1 MAENKQK
8 RILLVDDEE
17 QVLFV
22 VSESL
27 GKLGVESEIITA
39 KNGEDAFEKIKES
52 FFDLVI
58 TDLKMPKMD
67 GIQLTEAIKAFS
79 PETHVI
85 WMTAFGNSSIKAK
98 AQTMDVRHFL
108 AKPLE
113 IADIRK
119 IAAEALE
126 STLERKANEK
136 LPLLADEDGVK
147 TRINQLKNDTDAFA
161 ILLIT
166 TVGNVLESAGLTKDL
181 DVDTLSAL
189 IAGNFMASNQI
200 AQMLGRESNFRLSYH
215 ESDQHNIYSYG
226 VGENFLLVTVF
237 GGETRP
243 GVVWFYAQRAAADLA
258 EILSKMDIEDSVSN
272 SLEGVFTEEVEG
284 ELTDI
289 LEGLWSSD
297 VKLVSQKEALARK
310 PEETAPEKTAAAPSP
325 VEPVET
331 LSYEQ
336 AVAQGV
342 IPDNIIQE

>member
-1 MAENKQK
+1 MSENNQK

-27 GKLGVESEIITA
+27 GKLGAEAEIITA
-39 KNGEDAFEKIKES
+39 GNGEEALEKIKES

-67 GIQLTEAIKAFS
+67 GVKLTEAIKAYS
-79 PETHVI
+79 PETQVI
-85 WMTAFGNSSIKAK
+85 WMTAFGNSTIKAK

-108 AKPLE
+108 SKPLD

-119 IAAEALE
+119 IAQEALE
-126 STLERKANEK
+126 TTKERKAQEK
-136 LPLLADEDGVK
+136 LPLLSGEDGVK
-147 TRINQLKNDTDAFA
+147 VRIDQLKTDTDAYA

-166 TVGNVLESAGLTKDL
+166 TVGNVLEASGLTQDL

-200 AQMLGRESNFRLSYH
+200 AKMLGRESNFKLSYH

-226 VGENFLLVTVF
+226 VGENYLLVTVF

-243 GVVWFYAQRAAADLA
+243 GVVWFYAQRAAADL
-258 EILSKMDIEDSVSN
+258 EKILSKMDIEDSVNN

-284 ELTDI
+284 ELSSI
-289 LEGLWSSD
+289 LDNLWASD
-297 VKLVSQKEALARK
+297 KETTPKKKIA
-310 PEETAPEKTAAAPSP
+310 EKTKVPKKKETPPAPAK
-325 VEPVET
+325 PVET
-331 LSYEQ
+331 MSYEE
-336 AVAQGV
+336 AIAKGF
-342 IPDNIIQE
+342 IQK

>member
-1 MAENKQK
+1 MSGNNQK

-27 GKLGVESEIITA
+27 GKLGAEAEIITA
-39 KNGEDAFEKIKES
+39 GNGEEALEKIKES

-67 GIQLTEAIKAFS
+67 GVKLTEAIKAYS
-79 PETHVI
+79 PETQVI
-85 WMTAFGNSSIKAK
+85 WMTAFGNNTIKAK

-108 AKPLE
+108 SKPLD

-119 IAAEALE
+119 IAQEALK
-126 STLERKANEK
+126 TTKERKAQEK
-136 LPLLADEDGVK
+136 LPLLSGEDGVK
-147 TRINQLKNDTDAFA
+147 ARIDQLKTDTDAYA

-166 TVGNVLESAGLTKDL
+166 TVGNVLEASGLTQDL

-200 AQMLGRESNFRLSYH
+200 AKMLGRESNFKLSYH

-226 VGENFLLVTVF
+226 VGENYLLVTVF

-243 GVVWFYAQRAAADLA
+243 GVVWFYAQRAAADLE
-258 EILSKMDIEDSVSN
+258 EILSKMDIEDSVNN

-284 ELTDI
+284 ELSSI
-289 LEGLWSSD
+289 LDNLWDSD
-297 VKLVSQKEALARK
+297 KETTPK
-310 PEETAPEKTAAAPSP
+310 KKITEKTKAPEKKETPPAPAK
-325 VEPVET
+325 PVET
-331 LSYEQ
+331 MSYKE
-336 AVAQGV
+336 AVAKGF
-342 IPDNIIQE
+342 IQK

>member
-1 MAENKQK
+1 MSGNNQK

-27 GKLGVESEIITA
+27 GKLGAEAEIITA
-39 KNGEDAFEKIKES
+39 GNGEEALEKIKES

-67 GIQLTEAIKAFS
+67 GVKLTEAIKAYS
-79 PETHVI
+79 PETQVI
-85 WMTAFGNSSIKAK
+85 WMTAFGNNTIKAK

-108 AKPLE
+108 SKPLD

-119 IAAEALE
+119 IAQEALE
-126 STLERKANEK
+126 TTKERKAQEK
-136 LPLLADEDGVK
+136 LPLLSGEDGVK
-147 TRINQLKNDTDAFA
+147 VRIDQLKTDTDAYA

-166 TVGNVLESAGLTKDL
+166 TVGNVLEASGLTQDL

-200 AQMLGRESNFRLSYH
+200 AKMLGRESNFKLSYH

-226 VGENFLLVTVF
+226 VGENYLLVTVF

-243 GVVWFYAQRAAADLA
+243 GVVWFYAQRAAADLE
-258 EILSKMDIEDSVSN
+258 EILSKMDIEDSVNN

-284 ELTDI
+284 ELSSI
-289 LEGLWSSD
+289 LDNLWDSD
-297 VKLVSQKEALARK
+297 KETTPK
-310 PEETAPEKTAAAPSP
+310 KKITEKTKAPEKKETPPAPAK
-325 VEPVET
+325 PVET
-331 LSYEQ
+331 MSYKE
-336 AVAQGV
+336 AVAKGF
-342 IPDNIIQE
+342 IQK

>member
-1 MAENKQK
+1 MSENNHK

-27 GKLGVESEIITA
+27 SKLGAEAEIITA
-39 KNGEDAFEKIKES
+39 SNGEEALEKIKEK

-67 GIQLTEAIKAFS
+67 GIQLTEAIKEFS
-79 PETHVI
+79 PETQVI
-85 WMTAFGNSSIKAK
+85 WMTAFGNSSMQAK

-108 AKPLE
+108 AKPLD

-119 IAAEALE
+119 IAQEALE
-126 STLERKANEK
+126 TTLERKANEK
-136 LPLLADEDGVK
+136 LPLLAGEDGVK
-147 TRINQLKNDTDAFA
+147 SRIDQLKGDTNAYA
-161 ILLIT
+161 VLLIT
-166 TVGNVLESAGLTKDL
+166 TVGNVLESAGLTQDL

-200 AQMLGRESNFRLSYH
+200 AHMLGRESNFKLSYH

-226 VGENFLLVTVF
+226 VGENYLLVTVF

-243 GVVWFYAQRAAADLA
+243 GVVWFYAQRAAADLT
-258 EILSKMDIEDSVSN
+258 EILSKMDIEDSVNN

-284 ELTDI
+284 ELSNI
-289 LEGLWSSD
+289 LDSLWSSD
-297 VKLVSQKEALARK
+297 ADEPVKEKVPVKKSAQAKPQKKEK
-310 PEETAPEKTAAAPSP
+310 VAP
-325 VEPVET
+325 VLPVET
-331 LSYEQ
+331 LSYEE

-342 IPDNIIQE
+342 IPSNIN